1 MSQLFT
7 TILYQPLLNLLV
19 FFYTVVPGPDI
30 GVAIVLL
37 TMVIKL
43 LLYPLSRQSIRG
55 QKSLQQL
62 QPKMNELKER
72 YKNDREAQ
80 AKAMM
85 ALYKAEKVNPLSS
98 CLPLLIQLP
107 ILLAVFQVFQSGL
120 HHGSPDPLS
129 PFGAAPRRPRQPHPG
144 FIRAGQPGPTQPRA
158 GALSRRSPVLAG
170 PDALHGPAAQE
181 NARRQRRR
189 HDDDDEPADAL
200 RHARDDG
207 IYRHDVARRFGPLLV
222 YHYLA
227 HRATAAGNV
236 SQRRAASSEDDS
248 RCPGDERIVT
258 L

>member
-19 FFYTVVPGPDI
+19 FFYTVVPGHDI

-37 TMVIKL
+37 TIIIKL

-120 HHGSPDPLS
+120 HNGSLDLLYPFVADPGSLNPVS
-129 PFGAAPRRPRQPHPG
+129 FGLVNLAQPNLVLALLAGAAQYWQAQMLSTARPPKKMPGAKDEDMMTMMNRQMLYVMPVMTVFIGMTLPG
-144 FIRAGQPGPTQPRA
+144 GLALYWFIITLLTALQQQVMFRKDGPPAPKTT
-158 GALSRRSPVLAG
+158 
-170 PDALHGPAAQE
+170 PAAPAT
-181 NARRQRRR
+181 NA
-189 HDDDDEPADAL
+189 
-200 RHARDDG
+200 
-207 IYRHDVARRFGPLLV
+207 
-222 YHYLA
+222 
-227 HRATAAGNV
+227 
-236 SQRRAASSEDDS
+236 S
-248 RCPGDERIVT
+248 
-258 L
+258 